1 MKMMRHVWFK
11 KSPAWPKKKYFRVL
25 TKASKTQ
32 TELHRL
38 ALTSFT
44 K

>member
-25 TKASKTQ
+25 TKASKT
-32 TELHRL
+32 
-38 ALTSFT
+38 
-44 K
+44 